1 MIDLAVHSLP
11 VYIWAKTTVKIA
23 RVTSRKLV
31 LSLRYVF
38 DYIYLCT
45 TPKTNMS
52 LSFYIF
58 KKTSFQD
65 VIWTIVMAIPGNSHL
80 RRDQLFGEVDGLYS
94 LTQEGFQTDA
104 L

>member
-1 MIDLAVHSLP
+1 MYLTIFIYAPHL
-11 VYIWAKTTVKIA
+11 
-23 RVTSRKLV
+23 KLTCLY
-31 LSLRYVF
+31 LS
-38 DYIYLCT
+38 
-45 TPKTNMS
+45 
-52 LSFYIF
+52 IF
-58 KKTSFQD
+58 SKKTSFQD